1 MVATQNRLE
10 NQFRLK
16 RYPDG
21 DCLAI
26 VSSTGMI
33 PWTAVQLF
41 LQKSGTREEQVSS
54 VAIENGFLYVD
65 KPSDARSVRKVTGRF
80 QVSGTISGVFM
91 PALERVFGPMDISS
105 SSSSTARK
113 EFPRLNS
120 VGGPLHIGGPTY
132 LPSLL
137 LVNDSLSCVVT
148 SADGL
153 ILPSLVGVGGDLS
166 VPGVR
171 VQAPQLRFLGG
182 TTFLHRV
189 SLSGPSRAEFSAP
202 LLRDLA
208 MGRGRAIDATLEF
221 CKLRNQLAEQNRQA
235 SADLES
241 DPSAIAPGPL
251 L

>member
-1 MVATQNRLE
+1 MVATHNRLD

-16 RYPDG
+16 RNPDG

-80 QVSGTISGVFM
+80 QISGTISGVFM

-105 SSSSTARK
+105 TSRK

-120 VGGPLHIGGPTY
+120 VGGPLHIGGP
-132 LPSLL
+132 LIFPHFF
-137 LVNDSLSCVVT
+137 LSM
-148 SADGL
+148 
-153 ILPSLVGVGGDLS
+153 
-166 VPGVR
+166 
-171 VQAPQLRFLGG
+171 
-182 TTFLHRV
+182 TT
-189 SLSGPSRAEFSAP
+189 
-202 LLRDLA
+202 
-208 MGRGRAIDATLEF
+208 
-221 CKLRNQLAEQNRQA
+221 
-235 SADLES
+235 
-241 DPSAIAPGPL
+241 
-251 L
+251 